1 FFQAED
7 GIRVFHVTG
16 VQTCALPILISP
28 SRLAV
33 SGPWLGSRSRIRM
46 RKGWARARR
55 ASGPSSAGRPSAT
68 ASGATRR
75 SGGPEGA
82 GVPGGSLRAVAMDRT
97 LPTPRAARCRG
108 SSPQGERVA
117 RGEVVARTLG
127 VGTPAFGALVLAPQ
141 RGPFGGLLRR
151 AVARA
156 ACGGRL
162 GGSAH
167 GAEELRDDDGRGGG
181 GVEGHRGPPGAV
193 GAAEARP
200 MTSL

>member
-1 FFQAED
+1 
-7 GIRVFHVTG
+7 
-16 VQTCALPILISP
+16 
-28 SRLAV
+28 
-33 SGPWLGSRSRIRM
+33 
-46 RKGWARARR
+46 
-55 ASGPSSAGRPSAT
+55 
-68 ASGATRR
+68 GATRR
-75 SGGPEGA
+75 SGGPDGA
-82 GVPGGSLRAVAMDRT
+82 GVPGESLRAVAMDRT

-193 GAAEARP
+193 GAAEVRP
-200 MTSL
+200 MTLTLGSPTTLCKHFFATCSLEGADSLLRGAPEGVQVLVQPFEQLGEE